1 MFMWFPLAF
10 DGFYQYL
17 AGMSTQLVCLFTQTW
32 TLRGSTFLLK
42 GQVHWLQEHSWLT
55 HTS

>member
-1 MFMWFPLAF
+1 MFMWLPLAF

-32 TLRGSTFLLK
+32 TLRGS
-42 GQVHWLQEHSWLT
+42 HSFSKAKFT
-55 HTS
+55 GCKNIHG